1 MHSGNSQSKQS
12 LQAEQA
18 HPVQQAVTA
27 AQAQQPFKQSI
38 PQSLQQ
44 SSGNLQQFSH
54 FGTSHLQQSAEHS
67 GSSHLQH
74 SAHFGISHVQH
85 SGAEQHSGAHSGLHS
100 GIFKQSPLQQS
111 EVHSGKE
118 QVQQSPHF
126 AGIPSQHSPTT
137 SPVFRR
143 IQGVLISDMVYFN
156 RLCQLVGQLESN
168 FLLMCVCPG
177 ICEIDEWNL
186 GKQLRGQLRFFRFFS
201 SFSSF
206 YTFAFIRSKYK
217 IRNFT
222 YTFEP

>member
-27 AQAQQPFKQSI
+27 AQAQQPFKQSM

-118 QVQQSPHF
+118 QVQQSPQQQS
-126 AGIPSQHSPTT
+126 AAALACSEK
-137 SPVFRR
+137 VFRLATA
-143 IQGVLISDMVYFN
+143 GDAPPLN
-156 RLCQLVGQLESN
+156 
-168 FLLMCVCPG
+168 PG
-177 ICEIDEWNL
+177 
-186 GKQLRGQLRFFRFFS
+186 G
-201 SFSSF
+201 
-206 YTFAFIRSKYK
+206 IRSGEELDAAMASPP
-217 IRNFT
+217 RL
-222 YTFEP
+222 